1 MRRSQEMGCSCLSW
15 AAEEG
20 GPLWGRNFDL
30 NCLPPDTQVTFLPPG
45 TVYGGALTACW
56 GAVGVGTLAVPGM
69 PMLYEGVNQMGLMG
83 GQLNYRGFAHY
94 PETVRPGTIPLPPG
108 GAVYHL
114 LARCASVAEVVEVLE
129 REVTVAALPL
139 LGAVPTVH
147 WAFTDGTGESVVIEP
162 EAEGLRICRDAL
174 GVLTNSPGY
183 PWQRTN
189 LLNYAAVRDLDRGP
203 AALAEDLE
211 PCFSGT
217 GGQGLPGDWSS
228 PSRFVRLAFLRRYA
242 QPGRTEAEG
251 IARLLRLLQSAAF
264 PLGAVRLEEDPPW
277 EYTLYT
283 AAACARSRRFYWTTY
298 HSQRVRYVDLPRLV
312 ERGIPARF
320 PLEAEPDFLDITEAP
335 LAFPSDRV

>member
-45 TVYGGALTACW
+45 TVYGGALTARW

-94 PETVRPGTIPLPPG
+94 PETVRPGTVPLPPG

-174 GVLTNSPGY
+174 GVHPLYRRGLRPV
-183 PWQRTN
+183 PAV
-189 LLNYAAVRDLDRGP
+189 LLDHLSQSAGAVCGP
-203 AALAEDLE
+203 APAGGAGCPGPVPPGGGAGL
-211 PCFSGT
+211 SGYH
-217 GGQGLPGDWSS
+217 GSASCIPVRPG
-228 PSRFVRLAFLRRYA
+228 
-242 QPGRTEAEG
+242 
-251 IARLLRLLQSAAF
+251 
-264 PLGAVRLEEDPPW
+264 
-277 EYTLYT
+277 
-283 AAACARSRRFYWTTY
+283 
-298 HSQRVRYVDLPRLV
+298 V
-312 ERGIPARF
+312 EFHDADTNIR
-320 PLEAEPDFLDITEAP
+320 
-335 LAFPSDRV
+335 